1 MKNTTLRSPT
11 LARFAPALAA
21 AALVLAAP
29 LAWAQAAAKNAVESV
44 TFSSIQGGKI
54 LVKVG
59 LKEALG
65 AAPQGFA
72 VSNPPRIAIDLPET
86 VNGTGRN
93 QIEAGEGDLRSI
105 SLVQTANRTRLVMNL
120 TRTLPYTQA
129 IDGNQ
134 LVVTIDGSQA
144 APGAT
149 ASATTAAAP
158 AVFAEATP
166 ATSGVRY
173 NVRDVDFRRGNAGE
187 GRVIVDLSSPNMGID
202 IRTQGRQLVVDFIN
216 ASVPRNLVRRMDV
229 GDFGTPVRF
238 VDTFEQGG
246 NGRLVIEPRGL
257 WEYSAYQTDTQFIV
271 EVKPVKED
279 PNKLVQSST
288 PGYAGEKLS
297 LNFQNVEVRAVLQVI
312 ADFTGLN
319 IITSDTV
326 GGNLTLRLKDVPWDQ
341 ALDIILQAKGLS
353 KRKNGNVVL
362 IAPTDELAAKEKLA
376 LEAQAAVGDL
386 EPVRTESFALSYA
399 KAEDL
404 KKLLTDKDQRILSKR
419 GSASTDERTNTL
431 FIQDSGARL
440 EEARRL
446 VQQLDVPVRQVLIE
460 ARIVIADDKWGR
472 QLGARFGTQSA
483 FHTDNYNVG
492 MSGSL
497 TDTTTGSLAQNPQS
511 RGSASLAL
519 PYGQGGGTMGY
530 ATETGLTGL
539 IPIGAQP
546 QQLNVNL
553 PVTGAAGQL
562 ALSIL
567 NLGSGNLVNVEL
579 SALEAD
585 NRGKVVS
592 SPRVITADKKKAV
605 ISQGTEIPYLT
616 ATASGATA
624 VVFKPAVLELSVTPR
639 ITPDDRIIMDLDV
652 KKDSVGQLV
661 PSSAGTIPS
670 IDTKKVSTQV
680 LVDNGDTIV
689 LGGIFEQTTRTTV
702 TKVPF
707 LGDIPVV
714 GNLFKTTQKQDDK
727 TELLIFVTPKIVKD
741 SLSVR

>member
-1 MKNTTLRSPT
+1 MN
-11 LARFAPALAA
+11 LAR
-21 AALVLAAP
+21 
-29 LAWAQAAAKNAVESV
+29 
-44 TFSSIQGGKI
+44 
-54 LVKVG
+54 
-59 LKEALG
+59 
-65 AAPQGFA
+65 
-72 VSNPPRIAIDLPET
+72 
-86 VNGTGRN
+86 
-93 QIEAGEGDLRSI
+93 
-105 SLVQTANRTRLVMNL
+105 NL
-120 TRTLPYTQA
+120 TYTQA
-129 IDGNQ
+129 IDGRQ

-144 APGAT
+144 PSSLGSVPTSPGG
-149 ASATTAAAP
+149 SATT
-158 AVFAEATP
+158 VFAEASVPGT
-166 ATSGVRY
+166 VRY

-187 GRVIVDLSSPNMGID
+187 ARVVVDLSSPNIGID
-202 IRTQGRQLVVDFIN
+202 IRQQGRQLVIDFIN
-216 ASVPRNLVRRMDV
+216 TSVPRNLIRRLDV

-238 VDTFEQGG
+238 VDTFEQSGSA
-246 NGRLVIEPRGL
+246 RMVLEPRGI

-279 PNKLVQSST
+279 PNRLVQSST

-376 LEAQAAVGDL
+376 LEALAAVSDL
-386 EPVRTESFALSYA
+386 EPVRTESFSLSYA

-404 KKLLTDKDQRILSKR
+404 RKLLSDKDQKILSKR
-419 GSASTDERTNTL
+419 GAVTIDERTNTI
-431 FIQDSGARL
+431 FVQDTGGRL

-446 VQQLDVPVRQVLIE
+446 ILQLDVPVRQVLIE
-460 ARIVIADDKWGR
+460 ARIVIADDKWGK

-483 FHTDNYNVG
+483 FNTNNYNLGV
-492 MSGSL
+492 SGTL
-497 TDTTTGSLAQNPQS
+497 TDTQSALANNPVS
-511 RGSASLAL
+511 RGSSSLTFPGL
-519 PYGQGGGTMGY
+519 GGSAAGFSQNTN
-530 ATETGLTGL
+530 LTGL
-539 IPIGAQP
+539 VPIGAAP
-546 QQLNVNL
+546 EQLNINL
-553 PVTGAAGQL
+553 PVIGAAGQL

-567 NLGSGNLVNVEL
+567 NLGSGNLVNIEL

-616 ATASGATA
+616 AAASGATT
-624 VVFKPAVLELSVTPR
+624 VVFRAAVLELSVTPR

-652 KKDSVGQLV
+652 KKDSVGALINSAAGPV
-661 PSSAGTIPS
+661 PT

-702 TKVPF
+702 DKVPF
-707 LGDIPVV
+707 LGDIPFL
-714 GNLFKTTQKQDDK
+714 GNLFKRTSKQDDK
-727 TELLIFVTPKIVKD
+727 TELLIFVTPKIVKET
-741 SLSVR
+741 LSVR

>member
-1 MKNTTLRSPT
+1 MKATFLIRST
-11 LARFAPALAA
+11 AKLG
-21 AALVLAAP
+21 AALGALVFAFLPP
-29 LAWAQAAAKNAVESV
+29 LAWAQAKNTLETM
-44 TFSSIQGGKI
+44 TFSSVQGGKI
-54 LVKVG
+54 IVKATFKDP
-59 LKEALG
+59 LKAV
-65 AAPQGFA
+65 PQGFA
-72 VSNPPRIAIDLPET
+72 VTNPPRIAIDLPDT
-86 VNGTGRN
+86 VNGMGKT
-93 QIEAGEGDLRSI
+93 QVDAGEGDLRSVSVI
-105 SLVQTANRTRLVMNL
+105 QTANRTRLVLNL
-120 TRTLPYTQA
+120 TRNLTYTQA
-129 IDGNQ
+129 LDGKQ

-144 APGAT
+144 VTTTGA
-149 ASATTAAAP
+149 AATTPSAGTAT
-158 AVFAEATP
+158 FAEAQP
-166 ATSGVRY
+166 GSQVRY
-173 NVRDVDFRRGNAGE
+173 NLRDVDFRRGNTGE
-187 GRVIVDLSSPNMGID
+187 GRVVVDLSSANVGID
-202 IRTQGRQLVVDFIN
+202 IRRQGQQLLIDFLSTN
-216 ASVPRNLVRRMDV
+216 VPRNLVRRLDV
-229 GDFGTPVRF
+229 GDFGTPVKF

-246 NGRLVIEPRGL
+246 NARMVVDPRGI

-279 PNKLVQSST
+279 PNKLIQGST
-288 PGYAGEKLS
+288 PGYSGEKLS

-362 IAPTDELAAKEKLA
+362 IAPTDELAAKEKLQ
-376 LEAQAAVGDL
+376 LEAQAAVSDL

-404 KKLLTDKDQRILSKR
+404 KKLLSDKDQKILSKR
-419 GSASTDERTNTL
+419 GAVSVDERTNTL
-431 FIQDSGARL
+431 FVQDTGGRL

-446 VQQLDVPVRQVLIE
+446 IQQLDVPVRQVLIE

-483 FHTDNYNVG
+483 FNSRNYNFGV
-492 MSGSL
+492 SGTGVDTVNPL
-497 TDTTTGSLAQNPQS
+497 TNNPVS
-511 RGSASLAL
+511 RGSSSLTY
-519 PYGQGGGTMGY
+519 PGGDPQFPFNTSQSVGT
-530 ATETGLTGL
+530 

-546 QQLNVNL
+546 EQLNVNL
-553 PVTGAAGQL
+553 PVVGAAGQI

-567 NLGSGNLVNVEL
+567 NLGSGNLVNFEL

-616 ATASGATA
+616 SSASGATT
-624 VVFKPAVLELSVTPR
+624 VTFTPAGLELAVTPR
-639 ITPDDRIIMDLDV
+639 ITPDDRIIMDLEV
-652 KKDSVGQLV
+652 KKDAVGQV
-661 PSSAGTIPS
+661 FAGIPS
-670 IDTKKVSTQV
+670 VDTKKVSTQV

-702 TKVPF
+702 DKVPL
-707 LGDIPVV
+707 LGDLPLV
-714 GNLFKTTQKQDDK
+714 GYLFKRTAKQDDK

-741 SLSVR
+741 TLTVR

>member
-1 MKNTTLRSPT
+1 MIATLRNKT
-11 LARFAPALAA
+11 RTFTTALAA
-21 AALVLAAP
+21 VALVLAAP
-29 LAWAQAAAKNAVESV
+29 LAWAQAAAAKNAVESIN
-44 TFSSIQGGKI
+44 FSSIQGGKI
-54 LVKVG
+54 VVKVG
-59 LKEALG
+59 FKDALKAV
-65 AAPQGFA
+65 PQGFA
-72 VSNPPRIAIDLPET
+72 VTNPPRIAIDLPDT
-86 VNGTGRN
+86 VNGLGKN
-93 QIEAGEGDLRSI
+93 QVEAGEGDLKNVSV
-105 SLVQTANRTRLVMNL
+105 VQTATRTRLVMNL
-120 TRTLPYTQA
+120 TRNLTYTQVL
-129 IDGNQ
+129 DGKL

-144 APGAT
+144 QTSGGAQATAPSAGTTVFAEPAPGAQ
-149 ASATTAAAP
+149 
-158 AVFAEATP
+158 
-166 ATSGVRY
+166 VRY
-173 NVRDVDFRRGNAGE
+173 NLRDVDFRRGNTGE
-187 GRVIVDLSSPNMGID
+187 GRVIVDLSSANVGID
-202 IRTQGRQLVVDFIN
+202 IRQQGRQVLVDFLSTN
-216 ASVPRNLVRRMDV
+216 VPRNLVRRLDV

-246 NGRLVIEPRGL
+246 NARMVIEPRGI
-257 WEYSAYQTDTQFIV
+257 WEYSAYQTDTQFIL

-341 ALDIILQAKGLS
+341 ALDIILQSKGLS

-376 LEAQAAVGDL
+376 LEANAAISDL

-404 KKLLTDKDQRILSKR
+404 KKLLSDKDQKILSKR
-419 GSASTDERTNTL
+419 GSATIDERTNTL
-431 FIQDSGARL
+431 FVQDTGGRL

-446 VQQLDVPVRQVLIE
+446 ILQLDVPVRQVLIE

-483 FHTDNYNVG
+483 FNRNNYNFGV
-492 MSGSL
+492 SGSGV
-497 TDTTTGSLAQNPQS
+497 DTVNALQNNPVS
-511 RGSASLAL
+511 RGSASLVY
-519 PYGQGGGTMGY
+519 PGGDPQGAFGT
-530 ATETGLTGL
+530 TGNIGT

-546 QQLNVNL
+546 EQLNVNL
-553 PVTGAAGQL
+553 PVAGAAGQI

-605 ISQGTEIPYLT
+605 ISQGTEIGYFT
-616 ATASGATA
+616 AAASGATTIT
-624 VVFKPAVLELSVTPR
+624 FKPAVLELAVTPR
-639 ITPDDRIIMDLDV
+639 ITPDDRIIMDLEV
-652 KKDSVGQLV
+652 KKDAVGV
-661 PSSAGTIPS
+661 VFSGIPS
-670 IDTKKVSTQV
+670 IDTKRVSTQV

-702 TKVPF
+702 DKVPF
-707 LGDIPVV
+707 FGDIPFV
-714 GNLFKTTQKQDDK
+714 GYLFKRTNKQDDK

-741 SLSVR
+741 VLTVR

>member
-1 MKNTTLRSPT
+1 VKKTFRIPT
-11 LARFAPALAA
+11 FGSLGTALAA
-21 AALVLAAP
+21 FALALAAP
-29 LAWAQAAAKNAVESV
+29 LAWAQGAKNAVESV
-44 TFSSIQGGKI
+44 NFSSVQGGKI
-54 LVKVG
+54 LVKIG
-59 LKEALG
+59 LKEPLA

-72 VSNPPRIAIDLPET
+72 VTNPPRIAVDLPDT
-86 VNGTGRN
+86 VNATGRT
-93 QIEAGEGDLRSI
+93 QIEAGEGDLRSVSI
-105 SLVQTANRTRLVMNL
+105 VQTANRTRLVMNL
-120 TRTLPYTQA
+120 TRNLTYTQA
-129 IDGNQ
+129 MDGRQ
-134 LVVTIDGSQA
+134 LIVTIDGTQA
-144 APGAT
+144 ASSGVPVAT
-149 ASATTAAAP
+149 APSAGPT
-158 AVFAEATP
+158 VFAEQGP
-166 ATSGVRY
+166 TSTVRY
-173 NVRDVDFRRGNAGE
+173 NLRDVDFRRGNTAE
-187 GRVIVDLSSPNMGID
+187 GRIVVDLSSPNIGID
-202 IRTQGRQLVVDFIN
+202 IRQQGRQLVVDFIN
-216 ASVPRNLVRRMDV
+216 TNVPRNLVRRLDV

-246 NGRLVIEPRGL
+246 NARIVVEPRGL

-279 PNKLVQSST
+279 PNRLVQSST

-376 LEAQAAVGDL
+376 LEAQAAVSDL
-386 EPVRTESFALSYA
+386 EPVRTESFSLSYA
-399 KAEDL
+399 RAEDL
-404 KKLLTDKDQRILSKR
+404 RKLLTDKDNKILSKR
-419 GSASTDERTNTL
+419 GSATIDERTNTL
-431 FIQDSGARL
+431 FVQDSGGRL

-483 FHTDNYNVG
+483 FSSNQYNFGV
-492 MSGSL
+492 SG
-497 TDTTTGSLAQNPQS
+497 TAVDTVSPLSNNPVS
-511 RGSASLAL
+511 RGSASMVY
-519 PYGQGGGTMGY
+519 PGGGSQNLF
-530 ATETGLTGL
+530 AVPTGVGA
-539 IPIGAQP
+539 IPMGAQP
-546 QQLNVNL
+546 EQLNVNL
-553 PVTGAAGQL
+553 PVVGAAGSL

-616 ATASGATA
+616 AAASGATT
-624 VVFKPAVLELSVTPR
+624 VSFKPAVLELAVTPR
-639 ITPDDRIIMDLDV
+639 ITPDDRIIMDLEV
-652 KKDSVGQLV
+652 KKDSVGQV
-661 PSSAGTIPS
+661 FANIPS
-670 IDTKKVSTQV
+670 IDTKKVNTQV

-702 TKVPF
+702 DKVPF
-707 LGDIPVV
+707 LGDLPVV
-714 GNLFKTTQKQDDK
+714 GYLFKRTSRTDDK
-727 TELLIFVTPKIVKD
+727 TELLIFVTPRIVKD
-741 SLSVR
+741 ALTIR